1 MDRLEKL
8 NKFLDEYIFDSDG
21 DAVEV
26 FATRNV
32 VGDKTETIYEEDG
45 ITVEYCRDWGYIE
58 ILGLTDE
65 EWKSLFMEEED
76 D

>member
-8 NKFLDEYIFDSDG
+8 NKFLDEYIFDDDSFQ
-21 DAVEV
+21 V

-65 EWKSLFMEEED
+65 EWESLFMEEED